1 MLGVERAA
9 KLLPETF
16 NPNNDEWPE
25 EAEEVNQRIEEQ
37 LLKDCD
43 KLAGGFKKFVE
54 NARAAGMAV
63 KRQQ

>member
-9 KLLPETF
+9 KLLPDSF
-16 NPNNDEWPE
+16 DPNNDEWPE
-25 EAEEVNQRIEEQ
+25 EAEEVNQKMEE

-54 NARAAGMAV
+54 NGRAAGMAA
-63 KRQQ
+63 KLQQ

>member
-1 MLGVERAA
+1 MLGVDKAA
-9 KLLPETF
+9 KLLPDSF
-16 NPNNDEWPE
+16 NPNSEEWPE
-25 EAEEVNQRIEEQ
+25 DAEEVNQKMEE

>member
-1 MLGVERAA
+1 MLGVERAV
-9 KLLPETF
+9 KLLPENF

-25 EAEEVNQRIEEQ
+25 EAEEVNQRMEE